1 MKVMNYKAVVLSV
14 LAGLLAAGGA
24 QAGITKVGKVYSGA
38 KPADKPYQMVH
49 VGSEV
54 GNGMGNAVY
63 VAFFATR
70 TDDPGNTAPRLD
82 QNNVLEPAPNTEE
95 GFAYDITGY
104 PAFLRIPDGAND
116 ASQTQVWAFPACAP
130 YALPTASERRIFLD
144 RVEILEEFGPQPRP
158 VNSAR
163 PDWDASTWTAFL
175 QPLHGMDYSA
185 SRGELVGGLT
195 FLGKILRWNLNVPG
209 TMANASGVCNPDS
222 LAVGQIT
229 RSRLIKYGPDSGK
242 VIAALRGNEEDI
254 NDANALLQLRKFS
267 PDSVDGATNLLN
279 PGVAP
284 PIANATTGHA
294 IYVTPHAT
302 YTGGSG
308 FRRITLNNGTPDD
321 VVDFRFATG
330 SAPTKPVSFLNMVVQ
345 ENASGEPT
353 RIYALNSRDWDPD
366 ELMTVPAAPDAA
378 TLAAYKGAF
387 ATAASAFGAGLY
399 IYDVSAYDPIN
410 EEYVLTKVTDIP
422 AVQPV
427 ELVLDGNRLFFND
440 RIGQELVE
448 VDVSLA
454 LPAKVGTLATE
465 CLSSNLIKGAGKTL
479 YLTSIWSEQLY
490 SVGATLSGAACN
502 AVEKYNYTSN

>member
-24 QAGITKVGKVYSGA
+24 QAGITKVGRVYSGA

-70 TDDPGNTAPRLD
+70 ADDPGNTAPRLD
-82 QNNVLEPAPNTEE
+82 RSNVLQPAPNTEE

-104 PAFLRIPDGAND
+104 PAFLRIPDSAND
-116 ASQTQVWAFPACAP
+116 ASQTQLWAFPACAP
-130 YALPTASERRIFLD
+130 YTLPSSKERQDFLTAVSE
-144 RVEILEEFGPQPRP
+144 LEDEGPISS
-158 VNSAR
+158 N
-163 PDWDASTWTAFL
+163 WDASTWTAFL

-195 FLGKILRWNLNVPG
+195 FLGKVLRWNLNSPG
-209 TMANASGVCNPDS
+209 TMASASGVCNPDS

-229 RSRLIKYGPDSGK
+229 RSRLIKYSPDSAK

-254 NDANALLQLRKFS
+254 HDPDALLELKKFS
-267 PDSVDGATNLLN
+267 PDLVDGATNLLN
-279 PGVAP
+279 SSVAP
-284 PIANATTGHA
+284 VIPNATSGHA

-321 VVDFRFATG
+321 IVDFSFASG
-330 SAPTKPVSFLNMVVQ
+330 SAPIKPVSFLNMVVQ

-366 ELMTVPAAPDAA
+366 ELMTVPDDPDAS
-378 TLAAYKGAF
+378 TLAAYQSAF
-387 ATAASAFGAGLY
+387 ATAAAAFGAGLY
-399 IYDVSAYDPIN
+399 IYDVSAYDPVN
-410 EEYVLTKVTDIP
+410 QEYVLTKVTDIP

-440 RIGQELVE
+440 RIGQEIVE
-448 VDVSLA
+448 VDVA
-454 LPAKVGTLATE
+454 LPIPARAGAQATE
-465 CLSSNLIKGAGKTL
+465 CLSSNLIKGAGNTL

-490 SVGATLSGAACN
+490 SVGGTLSGAACN
-502 AVEKYNYTSN
+502 AVEKYSYTTN

>member
-70 TDDPGNTAPRLD
+70 TDDPGNDAPRLD
-82 QNNVLEPAPNTEE
+82 EEGHLQPAPNTEA

-104 PAFLRIPDGAND
+104 PAFLRIPDSAAD
-116 ASQTQVWAFPACAP
+116 TSQTQVWTFPACAS
-130 YALPTASERRIFLD
+130 YVLPDSEKRQEFLAAVGD
-144 RVEILEEFGPQPRP
+144 LEEIGP
-158 VNSAR
+158 VETN
-163 PDWDASTWTAFL
+163 WNASKWREFL
-175 QPLHGMDYSA
+175 QPLHGMDYSP

-229 RSRLIKYGPDSGK
+229 RSRLIKYSPDSGK

-267 PDSVDGATNLLN
+267 PDSVDGATNLLS

-284 PIANATTGHA
+284 LIANATTGHA

-321 VVDFRFATG
+321 VVDFSFATG

-366 ELMTVPAAPDAA
+366 ELMTVPAVPDAA
-378 TLAAYKGAF
+378 TLAAYKSAF